1 MLEEREQFILDWR
14 DGQRNVTA
22 LCGLYGISRKT
33 GYKWLERYHAHGI
46 EGLTDRSRAPHSQ
59 PQRTPDTIRKRVLES
74 RRAHPTWGAR
84 KLRAWLE
91 RREPEV
97 EWPAAS
103 TIGELL
109 REAGLVQPRRRARR
123 LPALTTAR
131 TEPEYPNHVWTVDYK
146 GHFRLGAGEWCY
158 PLTVVDSYS
167 RYLVG
172 CQAHRKPTFE
182 GARDSLKRLFIDY
195 GLPEVIRS
203 DNGAPFASTALGR
216 LSRLNVWWLRLGIRV
231 EHIAPG
237 RPQQNGRHE
246 RLHRTL
252 QAETVEPPAGTRR
265 GQQERFDRF
274 LEQYNQDR
282 PHAALQDQPPGV
294 IYQRS
299 GRDYPA
305 RIEPVEYPGHWQVRS
320 VRSDGRIKFQGQVW
334 FLSTAL
340 MGERVGLLEVAEDQW
355 QIWFGQRQLAV
366 LDAIEQKLQRPG
378 GPG

>member
-131 TEPEYPNHVWTVDYK
+131 TGPEYPNHVWTVDYK